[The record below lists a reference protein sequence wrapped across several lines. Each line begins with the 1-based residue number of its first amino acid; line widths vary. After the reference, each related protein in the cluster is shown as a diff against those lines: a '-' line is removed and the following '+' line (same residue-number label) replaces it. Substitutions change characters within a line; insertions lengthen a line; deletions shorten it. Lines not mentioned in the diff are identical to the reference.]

1 VLPVVS
7 QADHK
12 PPCHQRRQ
20 ASVVLTTAR
29 RPPGGQR
36 YRIRQR
42 SEGLSAGL
50 GPEQRPG
57 RRRGDVQS
65 VTECDEVAWRPSRL
79 QGGSGCVKEAFPP
92 PPLPSLLCGGFGEWP
107 FGPFRS
113 DPCTLALPHPRNAGA
128 AMSNRTPRASMRGH
142 LARGRGPVSGAVR
155 YLYKMSGLR
164 NGARARKQNELKG
177 LEDILAA
184 D

>member
-1 VLPVVS
+1 MYNRS
-7 QADHK
+7 QNVT
-12 PPCHQRRQ
+12 RWRG
-20 ASVVLTTAR
+20 AR
-29 RPPGGQR
+29 PA
-36 YRIRQR
+36 YK
-42 SEGLSAGL
+42 A
-50 GPEQRPG
+50 
-57 RRRGDVQS
+57 
-65 VTECDEVAWRPSRL
+65 
-79 QGGSGCVKEAFPP
+79 
-92 PPLPSLLCGGFGEWP
+92 SLLCGGFGEWP

-155 YLYKMSGLR
+155 YLYKISGLR